1 MDISVFGL
9 GYVGAVSL
17 ACLAKEG
24 HNVTGVDID
33 KTKLELIQSGKSPVI
48 ETGMPELV
56 QEVVASGRVK
66 LSESTQDAVSQTQ
79 LSFVCVGTPSQS
91 NGNQDQTAVLRL
103 TEQLGAALKSKNNH
117 HIIVFRSTL
126 LPGTVINTLIP
137 LLEKFS
143 GKSNGI
149 DFDVCFQP
157 EFLREGSSIKDYYK
171 PPFTVVGLSSDKPKA
186 VFEELFSG
194 LPAEIIYTDI
204 ATAETMKY
212 FCNIF
217 HALKIT
223 FANEVARLCES
234 IQVDPHAVMDL
245 ICKDKQLNIS
255 SAYMK
260 PGFSFGGSCLP
271 KDLRAINYI
280 AKQNDVDIPMLRGV
294 LPSNRAHL
302 DCALQKITQAGLK
315 KIGFVGLSFKSGTDD
330 LRESPLVD
338 LAEKLI
344 GKGFS
349 LKIYDPE
356 VNISK
361 LIGANKYFIETSI
374 PHIGSLMTTDYE
386 NLLSTS
392 EIIVVGISDPHLTT
406 TLIESS
412 RKEQII
418 LDLVNMKE
426 RDKLRAT
433 YIGMCWK

>member
-33 KTKLELIQSGKSPVI
+33 NTKLDLIRSGKSPVI
-48 ETGMPELV
+48 ESGMPELV
-56 QEVVASGRVK
+56 QEVVAAGRVK
-66 LSESTQDAVSQTQ
+66 LTQSTQEAIAQTN
-79 LSFVCVGTPSQS
+79 LSFVCVGTPSQP

-103 TEQLGAALKSKNNH
+103 TEQLGAALKLKNDH
-117 HIIVFRSTL
+117 HIIIFRSTL
-126 LPGTVINTLIP
+126 IPGTVMNTLIP
-137 LLEKFS
+137 MLEKIS
-143 GKSNGI
+143 GKVNGV

-157 EFLREGSSIKDYYK
+157 EFLREGTSIKDYYK
-171 PPFTVVGLSSDKPKA
+171 PPFTVAGVTSNKPKE
-186 VFEELFSG
+186 VFEKLFSS
-194 LPAEIIYTDI
+194 LPGEIIFTDI

-234 IQVDPHAVMDL
+234 IKVDPHAVMEL

-280 AKQNDVDIPMLRGV
+280 AKQNDIDIPMLKAV
-294 LPSNRAHL
+294 LPSNRVHL
-302 DCALQKITQAGLK
+302 DQALQKIMLSGLK
-315 KIGFVGLSFKSGTDD
+315 KVGFIGLSFKTGTDD

-344 GKGFS
+344 GKGYM

-361 LIGANKYFIETSI
+361 LIGANKSFIETSI

-386 NLLSTS
+386 NLLNTS
-392 EIIVVGISDPHLTT
+392 EIIVVGITDRNLIT
-406 TLIESS
+406 TLIETS
-412 RKEQII
+412 RTEQII
-418 LDLVNMKE
+418 LDLVNIKE
-426 RDKLRAT
+426 RNKLNAK
-433 YIGMCWK
+433 YIGMCWE